1 MSHVKQIPGGPTVVL
16 VHGAFADSSSW
27 SGVIERLQTNGVQ
40 VTAPANPLRGLTS
53 DSAYLVGVLSQTPGP
68 VLLVGHSY
76 GGAVI
81 SAAGHRASNVVGLV
95 FVAAFAPEAG
105 EIVGQVTPT
114 SKDAILGT
122 ALVPYQYPMANGGT
136 ATEYVVDPPKFQ
148 DVIAADLPADQAA
161 VLAATQRPVA
171 DAAFTDVMGTPAW
184 KDLPSWAVVAT
195 GDKAAGTD
203 LTRSMAERAGATITE
218 RDGSHLIMIS
228 QPRAVAEVILE
239 AVAALASRQPV
250 GAVG

>member
-1 MSHVKQIPGGPTVVL
+1 MSHVKENPGRPTVVL

-27 SGVIERLQTNGVQ
+27 NGVIERLQAKGVQ
-40 VTAPANPLRGLTS
+40 VTAPANPLRGLTA
-53 DSAYLVGVLSQTPGP
+53 DSAYLVGVLGQTPGP

-81 SAAGHRASNVVGLV
+81 SDAAHRASNVVGLV

-105 EIVGQVTPT
+105 ETLGQVTPT

-122 ALVPYQYPMANGGT
+122 ALVPHQYQMANGGT
-136 ATEYVVDPPKFQ
+136 ATEYVVDPPKFH
-148 DVIAADLPADQAA
+148 DVFAADLPADQAA

-171 DAAFTDVMGTPAW
+171 DAAFSDVMGTPAW

-195 GDKAAGTD
+195 SDKAAGTD
-203 LTRSMAERAGATITE
+203 LVRSMAERAGARITE
-218 RDGSHLIMIS
+218 LNGSHVIMIS
-228 QPRAVAEVILE
+228 QPQAVAQVILE
-239 AVAALASRQPV
+239 AVAAVASREPV